1 MAVGELEI
9 DEMTATFLQSTT
21 PWAAPAPT
29 TRLQVHGEDEPQRTA
44 VEAFIQD
51 VYARRYDA
59 RVTSF
64 APTLV
69 ALWDGDDITAAA
81 GYRTAATGPLFLER
95 YLPQPVDRLL
105 GANAQVL
112 PPRERI
118 VEVGHLAASRAGEG
132 RRLVLMLGAHLR
144 AQGYEWVV
152 STLTGELRQL
162 FVRIGIAPLTLGVAD
177 PALLGADAG
186 HWGRY
191 YDHNPLVLAGHLP
204 KALRHIARYAAA
216 AGVPT

>member
-1 MAVGELEI
+1 
-9 DEMTATFLQSTT
+9 MTATSLHCAS
-21 PWAAPAPT
+21 PPAAPAPAPLL
-29 TRLQVHGEDEPQRTA
+29 RVHDEGDPRRA
-44 VEAFIQD
+44 EVEAFIQD
-51 VYARRYDA
+51 VYACRYDA
-59 RVTSF
+59 RLTSF

-81 GYRTAATGPLFLER
+81 GYRTAGNGPLFLER

-105 GANAQVL
+105 GASALAL
-112 PPRERI
+112 PRRERI
-118 VEVGHLAASRAGEG
+118 VEVGHLAATRAGEG

-144 AQGYEWVV
+144 EQGCEWVV

-162 FVRIGIAPLTLGVAD
+162 FVRIGVAPLTLGVAD

-186 HWGRY
+186 DWGRY
-191 YDHNPLVLAGHLP
+191 YEHSPLVLAGHLP

-216 AGVPT
+216 TGVQT

>member
-1 MAVGELEI
+1 
-9 DEMTATFLQSTT
+9 MTATTLHSTS
-21 PWAAPAPT
+21 PRAVPAPAPV
-29 TRLQVHGEDEPQRTA
+29 LQVHEEGDPQRAA
-44 VEAFIQD
+44 VEAFIQA
-51 VYARRYDA
+51 VYARRYGA
-59 RVTSF
+59 HVTSF

-69 ALWDGDDITAAA
+69 ALWDGDGIAAAA
-81 GYRTAATGPLFLER
+81 GYRSAGTGPLFLER

-105 GANAQVL
+105 GANAQAL
-112 PPRERI
+112 PARERI
-118 VEVGHLAASRAGEG
+118 VEVGHLAATRAGEG

-144 AQGYEWVV
+144 EQGCEWVV

-186 HWGRY
+186 GWGRY
-191 YDHNPLVLAGHLP
+191 YEHSPLVLAGHLP

-216 AGVPT
+216 TGVNA

>member
-1 MAVGELEI
+1 
-9 DEMTATFLQSTT
+9 MTATSLHCTS
-21 PWAAPAPT
+21 PRAVPASA
-29 TRLQVHGEDEPQRTA
+29 QVLRVHDEGDPSRA
-44 VEAFIQD
+44 EVEAFIQE
-51 VYARRYDA
+51 VYAGRYGA

-81 GYRTAATGPLFLER
+81 GYRTAGAGPLFLER

-105 GANAQVL
+105 GANAQAL
-112 PPRERI
+112 PSRERI
-118 VEVGHLAASRAGEG
+118 VEVGHLAAARAGEG

-144 AQGYEWVV
+144 EQGCEWVV

-186 HWGRY
+186 DWGRY
-191 YDHNPLVLAGHLP
+191 YEHSPLVLAGHLP

-216 AGVPT
+216 TGVQA

>member
-1 MAVGELEI
+1 MMA
-9 DEMTATFLQSTT
+9 TPLQNAS
-21 PWAAPAPT
+21 PRAVPVSAPL
-29 TRLQVHGEDEPQRTA
+29 LQVHEEGDPQRAT
-44 VEAFIQD
+44 VEAFIQQ
-51 VYARRYDA
+51 VYARRYGA

-69 ALWDGDDITAAA
+69 ALWDGDEITAAA
-81 GYRTAATGPLFLER
+81 GYRTAGAGPLFLER

-105 GANAQVL
+105 GANAQAM
-112 PPRERI
+112 PARERI
-118 VEVGHLAASRAGEG
+118 VEVGHLAATRAGEG

-144 AQGYEWVV
+144 EQGCEWVV

-177 PALLGADAG
+177 PAQLGADAG
-186 HWGRY
+186 AWGRY
-191 YDHNPLVLAGHLP
+191 YEHSPLVLAGHLP

-216 AGVPT
+216 TGVQT